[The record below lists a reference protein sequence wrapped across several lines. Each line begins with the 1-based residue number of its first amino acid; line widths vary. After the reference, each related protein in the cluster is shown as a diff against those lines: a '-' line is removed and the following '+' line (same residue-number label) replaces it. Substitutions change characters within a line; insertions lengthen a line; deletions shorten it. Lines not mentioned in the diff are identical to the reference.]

1 MSKQRQPSPDLRF
14 ETARGPNSSR
24 VRRSAHA
31 TVTWGLGLAI
41 VGGEF
46 LPGTVLPGK
55 DALMARFGVSNTSLR
70 EALQTLTAKGL
81 LAART
86 RIGTWVLDQG
96 HWNMFD
102 ADILSWR
109 LETGVDQTFLSRLFE
124 MRQTL
129 EPMAAAA
136 AAHRRSDGQ
145 ARRLVE
151 LAGAMVDPAHDRASF
166 TETDVAFH
174 LCLLEASGNPF
185 MLSIGAAIATA
196 LAASF
201 KVIAPSDDPDRA
213 STAHRQ
219 HMAIAVAVAGRD
231 AQGAADAM
239 NEVIRQGWS
248 YSGLPGRILA
258 TLSVA
263 EFPPRS

>member
-1 MSKQRQPSPDLRF
+1 
-14 ETARGPNSSR
+14 
-24 VRRSAHA
+24 VRRSAHG
-31 TVTWGLGLAI
+31 TVARGLGLAI

-46 LPGTVLPGK
+46 LPGTILPGK
-55 DALMARFGVSNTSLR
+55 EALMQRFGVSNTSLR

-86 RIGTWVLDQG
+86 KIGTWVLDES

-102 ADILSWR
+102 SDILAWR
-109 LETGVDQTFLSRLFE
+109 LEVGVDQAFLARLFE

-136 AAHRRSDGQ
+136 AANRRSDEQ

-151 LAGAMVDPAHDRASF
+151 LAGAMVDPGHDKTSF
-166 TETDVAFH
+166 TQADVAFH

-185 MLSIGAAIATA
+185 MMSIGAAIATA

-201 KVIAPSDDPDRA
+201 AFSAPTDDPTLA
-213 STAHRQ
+213 YAAHRQ
-219 HMAIAVAVAGRD
+219 HMAIAEAVARRD
-231 AQGAADAM
+231 PQGAADAM
-239 NEVIRQGWS
+239 IEVIRQGWS
-248 YSGLPGRILA
+248 YSGAPGRVLA
-258 TLSVA
+258 TLPVA
-263 EFPPRS
+263 DFPIGQRLSR